1 MVGTSIEFT
10 GVNPRNITGSLGAWH
25 QETNS
30 ECHFRLQRPGP
41 SSPRSGLVPREK
53 PDKHMKSQ
61 RKHGNVT
68 GKMLNKISSNPKSPQ
83 HFRNAPFHILKD
95 RKTNI
100 HQPPVDFHIRINPL
114 ELPLGGSF
122 RFPKKWLPY
131 LFGDIEME
139 NPQFGCPDP

>member
-1 MVGTSIEFT
+1 
-10 GVNPRNITGSLGAWH
+10 
-25 QETNS
+25 
-30 ECHFRLQRPGP
+30 
-41 SSPRSGLVPREK
+41 
-53 PDKHMKSQ
+53 MKSQ

-122 RFPKKWLPY
+122 RFQKKWLPY